1 MDNNYFNIIY
11 NIDSVD
17 LNKALVRQRNKMT
30 KRLRQLRKD
39 TITQD
44 TLNRL
49 QERLTE
55 ELKEFKPNTA
65 NQQDKNKQT
74 NLNVEDIMRTKLMNI
89 YGIKEN
95 DLSSKEDASSFSF
108 SDLNKLV
115 KIRKEIYDLLE
126 KNLNKEVNTEDIAE
140 LETLFQTF
148 SQIYSKKDENFSKN
162 IPKEGSL
169 QNKIENALQSA
180 SFNEIKGSTLRGEFG
195 ETLVAYVG
203 ATIQGKAIKE
213 LDECIVGS
221 QTSQFQITEKQIP
234 KKLGSVIN
242 EQYSKK
248 QPYNIYNIKSS
259 QDKVDV
265 IIYESD
271 NSKALRASV
280 KTYKSRGKS
289 IKPDLQEVSL
299 FYNLLATNINFSK
312 HWLTL
317 HYAMNTPIKK
327 DDLAKKDYDDELT
340 KQILYEALVSGN
352 LLKQASSNNLSK
364 TANYIIILDSRTG
377 KVIIKSTYNLLKE
390 AFNNSNNGWSP
401 FTIKPNIYS
410 IKFDKIEKKSDIDI
424 PLYLIK
430 ETQQRKILVSLKQDI
445 S

>member
-11 NIDSVD
+11 NINSVD

-74 NLNVEDIMRTKLMNI
+74 NLNIEDIMRTKLMNI

-242 EQYSKK
+242 EQYSEK

-259 QDKVDV
+259 QNKVDV

-364 TANYIIILDSRTG
+364 TANYIIILDSKTG
-377 KVIIKSTYNLLKE
+377 KVIIKSTYSLLKE
-390 AFNNSNNGWSP
+390 AFNNCNNGWSP

>member
-1 MDNNYFNIIY
+1 MDNNYFTIIY
-11 NIDSVD
+11 NINSVD

-140 LETLFQTF
+140 LETLFQAF

-195 ETLVAYVG
+195 ETLVAYV
-203 ATIQGKAIKE
+203 
-213 LDECIVGS
+213 
-221 QTSQFQITEKQIP
+221 
-234 KKLGSVIN
+234 
-242 EQYSKK
+242 
-248 QPYNIYNIKSS
+248 
-259 QDKVDV
+259 
-265 IIYESD
+265 
-271 NSKALRASV
+271 
-280 KTYKSRGKS
+280 
-289 IKPDLQEVSL
+289 
-299 FYNLLATNINFSK
+299 
-312 HWLTL
+312 
-317 HYAMNTPIKK
+317 
-327 DDLAKKDYDDELT
+327 
-340 KQILYEALVSGN
+340 
-352 LLKQASSNNLSK
+352 
-364 TANYIIILDSRTG
+364 
-377 KVIIKSTYNLLKE
+377 
-390 AFNNSNNGWSP
+390 
-401 FTIKPNIYS
+401 
-410 IKFDKIEKKSDIDI
+410 
-424 PLYLIK
+424 
-430 ETQQRKILVSLKQDI
+430 
-445 S
+445 

>member
-11 NIDSVD
+11 NINSVD

-65 NQQDKNKQT
+65 NQQDKNKQA

-242 EQYSKK
+242 EQYSEK

-340 KQILYEALVSGN
+340 K
-352 LLKQASSNNLSK
+352 
-364 TANYIIILDSRTG
+364 
-377 KVIIKSTYNLLKE
+377 
-390 AFNNSNNGWSP
+390 
-401 FTIKPNIYS
+401 
-410 IKFDKIEKKSDIDI
+410 KI
-424 PLYLIK
+424 
-430 ETQQRKILVSLKQDI
+430 
-445 S
+445 

>member
-11 NIDSVD
+11 NINSVD
-17 LNKALVRQRNKMT
+17 LNKALIRQRNKMT

-148 SQIYSKKDENFSKN
+148 LQIYSKKDENFSKN
-162 IPKEGSL
+162 ISKEGSL

-234 KKLGSVIN
+234 KKLGSIIN
-242 EQYSKK
+242 EQYSEK

-280 KTYKSRGKS
+280 KTYKSRGKT

-377 KVIIKSTYNLLKE
+377 KVIIKSTYSLLKE

>member
-11 NIDSVD
+11 NINSAD

-162 IPKEGSL
+162 IPKEACL
-169 QNKIENALQSA
+169 
-180 SFNEIKGSTLRGEFG
+180 
-195 ETLVAYVG
+195 YYH
-203 ATIQGKAIKE
+203 
-213 LDECIVGS
+213 
-221 QTSQFQITEKQIP
+221 
-234 KKLGSVIN
+234 LG
-242 EQYSKK
+242 
-248 QPYNIYNIKSS
+248 
-259 QDKVDV
+259 
-265 IIYESD
+265 
-271 NSKALRASV
+271 
-280 KTYKSRGKS
+280 
-289 IKPDLQEVSL
+289 
-299 FYNLLATNINFSK
+299 
-312 HWLTL
+312 
-317 HYAMNTPIKK
+317 
-327 DDLAKKDYDDELT
+327 
-340 KQILYEALVSGN
+340 
-352 LLKQASSNNLSK
+352 
-364 TANYIIILDSRTG
+364 
-377 KVIIKSTYNLLKE
+377 
-390 AFNNSNNGWSP
+390 
-401 FTIKPNIYS
+401 
-410 IKFDKIEKKSDIDI
+410 
-424 PLYLIK
+424 
-430 ETQQRKILVSLKQDI
+430 
-445 S
+445 